1 MALRLEQTDKSK
13 TRLTGA
19 NWREGEG
26 HPWLGQR
33 GSPAIDNTEAGIDDE
48 VKPAPKTTKKNAVAD
63 TIEAG
68 EIL

>member
-1 MALRLEQTDKSK
+1 MSK
-13 TRLTGA
+13 LTKVKLGQLFYST
-19 NWREGEG
+19 WREGRVI
-26 HPWLGQR
+26 PDWGQR
-33 GSPAIDNTEAGIDDE
+33 ESPAIEGTEAGIDDE